1 MCGLLGCFVKNNIS
15 EKLLKKSLKLMS
27 HRGPDSSNFQKYTID
42 KSFLYFCHA
51 RLAIIDLSKSG
62 SQPFSSTCGNYSII
76 FNGEIYNYIEIKQ
89 KLIDLGY
96 KFKTKT
102 DTEVLLYALIEW
114 GTDCLK
120 QFVGMF
126 AFSFFDKKQKKI
138 LFARDAFGIK
148 PLFYFLK
155 DEEIFFSST
164 INSLKNLVEKKFSI
178 NFQRSYDYLIH
189 GDYDSNDS
197 TFIKNVN
204 HLPAAHYFY
213 FDLNTKLMG
222 KPTRWWSPNISSNR
236 KISFHKASLKLREL
250 FIKSVKLHLRSDVPL
265 GIALS
270 GGIDSSAVACV
281 ANYLNSNIKINT
293 FSFISEDKKISEEK
307 WIDNLNFRF
316 NFRSHKIKIS
326 SGELESELQDLL
338 EKQEEPF
345 GSTSIY
351 AQYKVY
357 QKAKQKG
364 FKVILDGQ
372 GADELL
378 AGYYGYPGFRI
389 LSLLE
394 TKGLYAAHKF
404 AKNWSKSFEKS
415 YFIAWFYL
423 FRIILPDQIY
433 RIVRLIFGRNFK
445 PSWFKKNFLK
455 KEDIILKEQRS
466 KLEKKNRGHR
476 VKEAM
481 LRAITDRGLQGLLR
495 HADRNSMAFSIES
508 RVPFLTIPIAEYLFS
523 LPENYLISD
532 KGLTKNIFRSAMKDI
547 VPDQILNRKDK
558 IGFETNEK
566 FLLTSKKNIIKK
578 WIFNAC
584 YPNFIN
590 KQKLIQEIEKITSG
604 KMIFDNRIWRYINY
618 IHWCNSLSKK
628 NKKIFL

>member
-1 MCGLLGCFVKNNIS
+1 MCGLLGCFVKNNID
-15 EKLLKKSLKLMS
+15 EKLLKKSLKLIS
-27 HRGPDSSNFQKYTID
+27 HRGPDSSNLQKYTID
-42 KSFLYFCHA
+42 KSFLYFCHV

-76 FNGEIYNYIEIKQ
+76 FNGEIYNYLEIK
-89 KLIDLGY
+89 KDLVNLGY

-102 DTEVLLYALIEW
+102 DTEVLLYSLIEW

-126 AFSFFDKKQKKI
+126 AFAFYNKKQNKI

-155 DEEIFFSST
+155 DEEIFFSSC
-164 INSLKNLVEKKFSI
+164 INSLKSLIQKEFNINL
-178 NFQRSYDYLIH
+178 QRSYDYLIH
-189 GDYDSNDS
+189 GDYDSNNS
-197 TFIKNVN
+197 SFIKNIN

-213 FDLNTKLMG
+213 FDLNTKLAS
-222 KPTRWWSPNISSNR
+222 KPKRWWDPDITTNS
-236 KISFHKASLKLREL
+236 KMTFQEASLKLREL
-250 FIKSVKLHLRSDVPL
+250 FIESVKLHLRSDVPI
-265 GIALS
+265 GVALS

-281 ANYLNSNIKINT
+281 TNYLNPNIKINT
-293 FSFISEDKKISEEK
+293 FSFISENKKISEEK
-307 WIDNLNFRF
+307 WIDNLNFTF

-326 SGELESELQDLL
+326 SRELESELQDLCY
-338 EKQEEPF
+338 KQEEPF
-345 GSTSIY
+345 GSTSIF
-351 AQYKVY
+351 AQYKIY
-357 QKAKQKG
+357 QKAKQASV
-364 FKVILDGQ
+364 KVILDGQ

-378 AGYYGYPGFRI
+378 AGYFGYPGFRI

-404 AKNWSKSFEKS
+404 AKNWAKSFKKS

-433 RIVRLIFGRNFK
+433 RMVRLIFGRNFK

-455 KEDIILKEQRS
+455 KENIILKEQRS
-466 KLEKKNRGHR
+466 KLEKKNRGNR

-481 LRAITDRGLQGLLR
+481 LRAITGRGLQGLLR

-532 KGLTKNIFRSAMKDI
+532 KGITKNIFRSAMKDI
-547 VPDQILNRKDK
+547 VPDKILGRKDK
-558 IGFETNEK
+558 IGFETDEK
-566 FLLTSKKNIIKK
+566 FLLTSKKNIINK
-578 WIFNAC
+578 WIYNADFP
-584 YPNFIN
+584 YFIN
-590 KQKLIQEIEKITSG
+590 KQKLIKEIEKITSG
-604 KMIFDNRIWRYINY
+604 EMKFDKRVWRYINY
-618 IHWCNSLSKK
+618 IHWYNSLSKK
-628 NKKIFL
+628 TDKFL